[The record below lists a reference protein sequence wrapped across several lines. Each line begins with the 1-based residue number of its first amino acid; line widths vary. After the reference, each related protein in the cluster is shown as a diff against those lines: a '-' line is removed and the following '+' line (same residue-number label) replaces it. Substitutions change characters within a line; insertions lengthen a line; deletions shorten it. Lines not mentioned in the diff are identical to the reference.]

1 MQIMYAAKKYI
12 VTNLAKKCSKFL
24 EENLSADT
32 APQLLQQ
39 SIVFDERDLKDKVL
53 TKIVD
58 EAPAVLSS
66 EDFTKLSKEALHEV
80 LQLNLKITS
89 EIEVFKACIKWA
101 ENKCQQLQKTIDG
114 ANLREVLGDNLCL
127 IRFPTM
133 TIDDINDIVVPRD
146 ILTDREGYQLFRYI
160 TTKSKPENLPF
171 PIVPRLDPIPQT
183 LLIPAPYVQLD
194 KQLRYGHSWNLLTS
208 LKCFVSQPMK
218 IKRMFIHANA
228 NNSMCEQHLIVNLV
242 QNGKTLFNYAGEHA
256 VTPMSEGTPTQFA
269 VDGKSACVKAGVLQM
284 DIQLRLK
291 YITAYDGR
299 LVLKLLGFAV
309 QASEPTTTKLSD
321 HFVSIDFPPVD
332 QNLLLGIEYVP
343 M

>member
-12 VTNLAKKCSKFL
+12 VTNLARKCSKFL

-32 APQLLQQ
+32 APQLLEQ

-53 TKIVD
+53 TTIVD

-89 EIEVFKACIKWA
+89 EMEVFKACIKWA
-101 ENKCQQLQKTIDG
+101 ENKCQQLQKTMDG

-133 TIDDINDIVVPRD
+133 TIDDINDIVAPRD
-146 ILTDREGYQLFRYI
+146 ILTDCEGYQLFRYL

-171 PIVPRLDPIPQT
+171 PIKPRHDSAPQS
-183 LLIPAPYVQLD
+183 LLIPAAYAQLSNTL
-194 KQLRYGHSWNLLTS
+194 QYGGSWNILTS
-208 LKCFVSQPMK
+208 LKCSVSQSVK
-218 IKRMFIHANA
+218 INRIFIHANA
-228 NNSMCEQHLIVNLV
+228 DSRRKQHLIVNVV
-242 QNGKTLFNYAGEHA
+242 QNGKTLFSYAGKHA
-256 VTPMSEGTPTQFA
+256 VTPMSEGTPTRFA
-269 VDGKSACVKAGVLQM
+269 VDGKSASVKAGVLQM
-284 DIQLRLK
+284 DIQLMLT
-291 YITAYDGR
+291 YSAACCIVPAYQT
-299 LVLKLLGFAV
+299 FTV
-309 QASEPTTTKLSD
+309 QASVAVTKLSD